1 MLTSTRP
8 FALLLA
14 AFTTLGG
21 ATAEAAEPST
31 FHYDP
36 AVSVPITVAAGT
48 TFALMNYV
56 VNDDAVP
63 LGLVSN
69 PPFLD
74 AWVEPRFNQT
84 AHHASDV
91 ILYGTIGLGLAASAA
106 DGIHDGEGPWV
117 RTGIYLEA
125 FAINGLITDVV
136 KSAQDRPRPF
146 TALDPD
152 TLDAETRAEWEEK
165 RAEADS
171 ERSFPSG
178 HASNTAALAFC
189 AARMYDLSG
198 ATPAGRAAA
207 YGAAGALTVSVGS
220 LRVAAGRHHP
230 SDVLAGA
237 LIGASVGLVVPTLH
251 QRKAVQ
257 LSASARSVG
266 FSGTF

>member
-1 MLTSTRP
+1 MRTLLLP
-8 FALLLA
+8 IALLLA
-14 AFTTLGG
+14 ANPAL
-21 ATAEAAEPST
+21 AAEPST

-36 AVSVPITVAAGT
+36 AVSVPITVAAGA
-48 TFALMNYV
+48 TFVLMNYV
-56 VNDDAVP
+56 VNEDAVP

-91 ILYGTIGLGLAASAA
+91 LLYGTIGLGLAASVA
-106 DGIHDGEGPWV
+106 DGVHDGESPWV

-189 AARMYDLSG
+189 AARMFDLSG

-207 YGAAGALTVSVGS
+207 YGTAGALSVGVAS

-257 LSASARSVG
+257 LSASGSQVG